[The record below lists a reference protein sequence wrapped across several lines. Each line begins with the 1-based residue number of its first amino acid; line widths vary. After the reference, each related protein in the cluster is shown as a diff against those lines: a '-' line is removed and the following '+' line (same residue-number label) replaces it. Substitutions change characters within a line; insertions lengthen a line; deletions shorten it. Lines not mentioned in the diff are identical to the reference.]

1 MDVMTERE
9 NMELIFTSGAK
20 PAWIPH
26 MFTAYNFVIPTDV
39 IADRPPFGVQCGKD
53 WFGVQWLWDEASTGF
68 VQDPHE
74 PLICDDVTK
83 WEKQVKFPDLDAI
96 DWETAAAP
104 VVAGYDPDR
113 WTQLML
119 QCGIFERTHSLL
131 GFENTFIA
139 MYEEPEALYDLMAAI
154 TDHRI
159 EVMKKAV
166 QYYKPEVITNM
177 DDYGAQNGPLMSN
190 EMFRTHIL
198 PHGKRLGEALKELGV
213 IYQHH
218 SCGTWDR
225 LAPDMVEMGMKA
237 MTAVAPTNQVD
248 QLIRDYGDWMVF
260 DGGMNILGVLDYP
273 GSTEEEVRAEARRAM
288 DLFGPTGSY
297 VAGGYCNRPMEQIV
311 IDEVAKYGSI
321 FYQNTPK

>member
-1 MDVMTERE
+1 MITERE
-9 NMELIFTSGAK
+9 NLELIFTPGAQ
-20 PAWIPH
+20 PQWIPH
-26 MFTAYNFVIPTDV
+26 MFTAYNFIVPTDV
-39 IADRPPFGVQCGKD
+39 IADRPPFGVQRGKD
-53 WFGVQWLWDEASTGF
+53 WFGVTWIWDEASAGF
-68 VQDPHE
+68 VQDPYE

-83 WEKQVKFPDLDAI
+83 WEEQVKFPDLDAV
-96 DWETAAAP
+96 DWEAAAG

-131 GFENTFIA
+131 GFENTFLA
-139 MYEEPEALYDLMAAI
+139 MYDEPEALFDLMSAI

-159 EVMKKAV
+159 EVMKRAV

-177 DDYGAQNGPLMSN
+177 DDYGSQNGPLMSN
-190 EMFRTHIL
+190 EMFREHIL
-198 PHGKRLGEALKELGV
+198 PHGKRLGAALKELGV

-225 LAPDMVEMGMKA
+225 LAPDMVEMGMRA

-248 QLIRDYGDWMVF
+248 KLIKDYGDWMVF
-260 DGGMNILGVLDYP
+260 DGGMNVLGVLDYP

-288 DLFGPTGSY
+288 DLFGPTGNY
-297 VAGGYCNRPMEQIV
+297 VAGGYCNRTMEQIV
-311 IDEVAKYGSI
+311 MDEVSKYGAA
-321 FYQNTPK
+321 FYQNERK